1 MDDGMMFDY
10 LLEMGAMRPE
20 QDELKRKQA
29 LVDALRGNA
38 LEPMQGQM
46 VGKHYVGG
54 GLAGALGKLG
64 QAYFAKQGQSD
75 VNKAMFNPLYD
86 ASAPQGP
93 GNMPGMNQRQRQLLE
108 EMRKRRQAG
117 MVPPAPATPTY
128 SAMPDDMGPVAPSYP
143 IN

>member
-10 LLEMGAMRPE
+10 LLQMGAMRPE

-46 VGKHYVGG
+46 IGKHYVGG
-54 GLAGALGKLG
+54 GLGGALSKLG
-64 QAYFAKQGQSD
+64 QAYFAKQGQ
-75 VNKAMFNPLYD
+75 
-86 ASAPQGP
+86 QGVDT
-93 GNMPGMNQRQRQLLE
+93 GLAGMNDRQRQLLE
-108 EMRKRRQAG
+108 EMRKRRLAG
-117 MVPPAPATPTY
+117 MAPAAPATPTY
-128 SAMPDDMGPVAPSYP
+128 SAPPEDLGPVATSYP